1 MSTPVAAEHN
11 VSINDNTTGKCSDLV
26 NTSNLAAQGETTGE
40 TIDMSGNSIEGE
52 GEGEGEGEDYEEF
65 ICEYCDKEFTTTK
78 ECDQHERK
86 CKANVIEKDSVKKT
100 PAKQK
105 TGCSLCGALGHL
117 TPDCHLTRHVD

>member
-1 MSTPVAAEHN
+1 MSKPVAAEHD
-11 VSINDNTTGKCSDLV
+11 VSINDNTTENYSELV
-26 NTSNLAAQGETTGE
+26 RTSILAAQGKATVE
-40 TIDMSGNSIEGE
+40 TIDLSGNSIEGE
-52 GEGEGEGEDYEEF
+52 GEDEGEDYEEF

-78 ECDQHERK
+78 ECDHHERK

-105 TGCSLCGALGHL
+105 TGCSLCGAVGHL